1 MTIDHIAIVVADL
14 DAAVELYTAT
24 LGFHV
29 AYRETVADQGVDV
42 VGLRAGDAAIELLR
56 AHDRDGAIE
65 RFRGGAPSK
74 LHHTAYRVADLQG
87 ELDRLRAAGVKLLD
101 ERPRKGAHGN
111 LIAFLHPKSTGGVL
125 VELCQRDPA
134 TS

>member
-1 MTIDHIAIVVADL
+1 
-14 DAAVELYTAT
+14 
-24 LGFHV
+24 
-29 AYRETVADQGVDV
+29 VADQGVDV
-42 VGLRAGDAAIELLR
+42 VGLCAGDATVELLR

-65 RFRGGAPSK
+65 RFRGGVPSK
-74 LHHTAYRVADLQG
+74 LHHTAYRVADLQV
-87 ELDRLRAAGVKLLD
+87 ELDRLRAAGVMLLD

-134 TS
+134 AS